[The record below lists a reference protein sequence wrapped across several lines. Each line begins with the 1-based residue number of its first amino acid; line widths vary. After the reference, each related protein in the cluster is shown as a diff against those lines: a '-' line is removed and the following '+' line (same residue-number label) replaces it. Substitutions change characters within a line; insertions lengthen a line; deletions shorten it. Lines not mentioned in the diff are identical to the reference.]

1 MYDLGDIL
9 LFALSARRQVSWQ
22 VFKRCFD
29 EIRRIAASRESDGTS
44 GGADSNR
51 WHVLRGLSSLGHI
64 DLHFGDTGIQ
74 IVVGPPTL
82 ALLPTLRSHRAI
94 LCGARSP
101 RTIKSL
107 VQSAIDADAEPIVS
121 SQVCTSDFAT
131 SRFEIRADN
140 LDSIRAIAENAGIVL
155 MEMPPA
161 RTIAHGS
168 TSLFDYERN
177 LMWSTE
183 PEVDWYREDFD
194 SGKWRF
200 TRTIENTPRYR
211 LSRYRHP
218 NTMAWHHRLW
228 QDDKSAKVNLDWGRY
243 SILNHSTLTNIHYL
257 RSHAKAFVPAGAPLP
272 ILLARAFAMC
282 SGRWPIVVDS
292 PSINFTGRCYE
303 FSGVPPSVFATVL
316 GKLSTKNKIKRGS
329 TWTS

>member
-1 MYDLGDIL
+1 MGTDPTDGSQCMISATFYFSRFPRGDRSAGRSSNGASMRFVVSLRLG
-9 LFALSARRQVSWQ
+9 
-22 VFKRCFD
+22 
-29 EIRRIAASRESDGTS
+29 ESDGTS

-194 SGKWRF
+194 FR
-200 TRTIENTPRYR
+200 E
-211 LSRYRHP
+211 
-218 NTMAWHHRLW
+218 MAFHANHR
-228 QDDKSAKVNLDWGRY
+228 K
-243 SILNHSTLTNIHYL
+243 
-257 RSHAKAFVPAGAPLP
+257 HAQ
-272 ILLARAFAMC
+272 I
-282 SGRWPIVVDS
+282 SS
-292 PSINFTGRCYE
+292 
-303 FSGVPPSVFATVL
+303 
-316 GKLSTKNKIKRGS
+316 
-329 TWTS
+329 